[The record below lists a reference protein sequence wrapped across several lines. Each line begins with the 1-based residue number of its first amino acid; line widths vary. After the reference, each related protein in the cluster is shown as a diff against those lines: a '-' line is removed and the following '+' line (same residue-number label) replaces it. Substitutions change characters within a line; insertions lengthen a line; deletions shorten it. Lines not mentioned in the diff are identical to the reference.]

1 MSFLNFF
8 TKKEG
13 LFSSRLRQ
21 SLTKGN
27 RRGGPLIHHSNVLRL
42 FPIRSCQV
50 GWAHYYIIVMVSSL
64 SFIRVIIQQFVT
76 LKEICLRTISVCI
89 WTLKSE
95 TLCGQREGTSIP
107 WALHELFMWLS
118 LLIFPSLQTAVFWK
132 PLLGK
137 KGKQAS
143 GYLGKNWINEEINT
157 KKKRKL
163 AWKSRLL
170 GGTLKE
176 VKTSK

>member
-64 SFIRVIIQQFVT
+64 SFIRVITAICHIEGSMPSDNLCLHMNLKKWDTLWTKRRYIHTMSPAWIIYATVT
-76 LKEICLRTISVCI
+76 
-89 WTLKSE
+89 
-95 TLCGQREGTSIP
+95 GP
-107 WALHELFMWLS
+107 P

-157 KKKRKL
+157 
-163 AWKSRLL
+163 
-170 GGTLKE
+170 
-176 VKTSK
+176 